1 MNNFEHNLG
10 KSAARQGERR
20 AHRGLKTSH
29 AEFLRLWRD
38 PALTTEEI
46 GRRLQI
52 TQANVC
58 KRAKSRGLPPR
69 GSLAR
74 FAINDTDTFRE
85 MWGAGVSIDEMA
97 RHFDVFSSTVKRTR
111 IRLGLA
117 PRGKGD
123 WRRAITLEQFL
134 HDRLARQMARTAMQ
148 EHLMLLDAGV
158 IERTHGFHDFM
169 RTRRGLAQ

>member
-1 MNNFEHNLG
+1 MNNLQHEMG
-10 KSAARQGERR
+10 KPA

-29 AEFLRLWRD
+29 AEFVRLWND
-38 PALTTEEI
+38 PTLTAEEI

-52 TQANVC
+52 TQTTVS

-69 GSLAR
+69 RGLVQFR
-74 FAINDTDTFRE
+74 IHDTYTFRE
-85 MWGAGVSIDEMA
+85 MWQAGVSIEEMA
-97 RHFDVFSSTVKRTR
+97 RHFGVFSTTIKRTR
-111 IRLGLA
+111 TRLGLA

-158 IERTHGFHDFM
+158 IERTND
-169 RTRRGLAQ
+169 TRAFLRDRRSLAQ

>member
-10 KSAARQGERR
+10 KSAAPEGTRR

-29 AEFLRLWRD
+29 AEFLRLWND
-38 PALTTEEI
+38 NSLTTEEI

-52 TQANVC
+52 TQSNVC
-58 KRAKSRGLPPR
+58 KRAKARGLPPR
-69 GSLAR
+69 GPNAR
-74 FAINDTDTFRE
+74 FAITDTDQFRE
-85 MWGAGVSIDEMA
+85 MWEAGVTIEDMA
-97 RHFDVFSSTVKRTR
+97 RHFGVFSTTIKRAR
-111 IRLGLA
+111 IRFGLA

-148 EHLMLLDAGV
+148 ETLMLLDAGV
-158 IERTHGFHDFM
+158 IDRTHGFHAFM
-169 RTRRGLAQ
+169 RDRRGAAL

>member
-10 KSAARQGERR
+10 NSAAPERARR

-29 AEFLRLWRD
+29 AEFLRLWND
-38 PALTTEEI
+38 NSLTTEEI

-52 TQANVC
+52 TQGNVC

-74 FAINDTDTFRE
+74 FAINDTDTFRA
-85 MWGAGVSIDEMA
+85 MWVAGVTIEDMA
-97 RHFDVFSSTVKRTR
+97 RHFGVFSSTIKRAR
-111 IRLGLA
+111 IRFGLA

-134 HDRLARQMARTAMQ
+134 HDRLASQMARTALQ
-148 EHLMLLDAGV
+148 EQVMMLDAGA
-158 IERTHGFHDFM
+158 IERTNDTRAFM
-169 RTRRGLAQ
+169 RDRRSLAQ